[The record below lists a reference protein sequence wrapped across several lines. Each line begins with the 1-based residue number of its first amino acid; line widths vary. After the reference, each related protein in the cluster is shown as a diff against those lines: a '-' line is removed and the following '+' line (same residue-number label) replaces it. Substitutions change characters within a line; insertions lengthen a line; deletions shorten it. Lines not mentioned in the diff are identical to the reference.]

1 MRKGFPVKS
10 QLIKWTQTQKN
21 SSVESEN
28 WYINVCNI
36 FLFSLQLNCCLRI
49 TLIIKPIGQKYLS
62 SLSLFCADYT
72 KLRFARYIVLRK
84 IINNSHW

>member
-49 TLIIKPIGQKYLS
+49 TLIIKPIGRKKSFKAYHYFVQIRHCNRKK
-62 SLSLFCADYT
+62 D
-72 KLRFARYIVLRK
+72 KL
-84 IINNSHW
+84 

>member
-49 TLIIKPIGQKYLS
+49 TLIIKPIGRKKK
-62 SLSLFCADYT
+62 LFKPLIILCRLDT
-72 KLRFARYIVLRK
+72 LHFAR
-84 IINNSHW
+84 

>member
-1 MRKGFPVKS
+1 MRKRISCQITADQVDPNS
-10 QLIKWTQTQKN
+10 KN

-49 TLIIKPIGQKYLS
+49 TLIIKPIGRKNCLAYHFFS
-62 SLSLFCADYT
+62 YRRKDTGYTYLFCEGE
-72 KLRFARYIVLRK
+72 I
-84 IINNSHW
+84 

>member
-49 TLIIKPIGQKYLS
+49 TLIIKPIG
-62 SLSLFCADYT
+62 
-72 KLRFARYIVLRK
+72 RK
-84 IINNSHW
+84 IVFAEEIF